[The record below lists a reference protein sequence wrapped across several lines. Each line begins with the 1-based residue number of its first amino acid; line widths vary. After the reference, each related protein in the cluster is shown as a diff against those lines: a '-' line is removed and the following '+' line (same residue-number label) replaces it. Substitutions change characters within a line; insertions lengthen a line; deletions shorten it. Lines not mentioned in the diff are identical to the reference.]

1 MGTGLL
7 GIIHLILIIWAL
19 VKIMQSGVSSGN
31 KALWIVLVVLLPIIG
46 FIIWLIAGP
55 K

>member
-19 VKIMQSGVSSGN
+19 VNIMQSGVSTGN
-31 KALWIVLVVLLPIIG
+31 KALWVLLVVLLPIIG
-46 FIIWLIAGP
+46 FIVWFLAGP